1 LIKTDVD
8 LSSWQNRAETATVK
22 LHHMASAV
30 YSIQRQN
37 PSSLAKILI
46 AWDRFA
52 KGVLHQP
59 HQMLAIRFNYVTA
72 DEPLKPHL
80 SKFYNFPGIMI
91 CALDRD
97 HLWATSRT

>member
-1 LIKTDVD
+1 
-8 LSSWQNRAETATVK
+8 
-22 LHHMASAV
+22 
-30 YSIQRQN
+30 
-37 PSSLAKILI
+37 
-46 AWDRFA
+46 
-52 KGVLHQP
+52 
-59 HQMLAIRFNYVTA
+59 MLAIRFNYVTA